1 MSQLT
6 EFLRETWMLTA
17 EMAPYLLLGF
27 LIAGLLRV
35 FFTEDWVQ
43 RHLGQRGF
51 YQICKSVVI
60 GIPLPLCSC
69 GVIPVAAGIRR
80 SGGQRGAV
88 AAFTASTPQTGVDSI
103 AASVGMLGWAFT
115 GVRLLVAFVNGIV
128 AGLIVEKWGDGKA
141 MEEADS
147 AEEGSC
153 CQGDSED
160 PAEEEEPSTESCCA
174 TAEETGHSCCHD
186 DSATEP
192 DSAHAAG
199 KSFGRKLAEGFEFGL
214 VTLPRD
220 LAGAL
225 IVGLLIAGVISSLV
239 PADFFEGFPGGL
251 VGSYVALTVIS
262 LPLYVCSTGS
272 IPMAY
277 SFLQAGLS
285 PGAVIIFLIGGP
297 ATNTATV
304 SALWKMIGARGT
316 IGYILSIIVTSWV
329 FAFAVDLS
337 GVSFLIRSEV
347 EGHAMGPGLFQQ
359 AMGVALIG
367 LLAYAYLWPKV
378 KKRG

>member
-6 EFLRETWMLTA
+6 AFLRETWMLTA

-35 FFTEDWVQ
+35 FFTEAWVQ

-128 AGLIVEKWGDGKA
+128 AGLVVERWGDGKA
-141 MEEADS
+141 SDAPAEAS
-147 AEEGSC
+147 GEGGSC
-153 CQGDSED
+153 C
-160 PAEEEEPSTESCCA
+160 AN
-174 TAEETGHSCCHD
+174 AEETGHSCCHD
-186 DSATEP
+186 DSATDP

-214 VTLPRD
+214 ITLPRD

-239 PADFFEGFPGGL
+239 PADFFEDFPGGL

-329 FAFAVDLS
+329 FAFIVDLS

-347 EGHAMGPGLFQQ
+347 EAHAMGPGLFQQ
-359 AMGVALIG
+359 AMGGILVA

-378 KKRG
+378 KKRS

>member
-1 MSQLT
+1 LTSRGFAPTFAYMSQLT
-6 EFLRETWMLTA
+6 AFLRETWMLTA

-35 FFTEDWVQ
+35 FFTEAWVQ

-128 AGLIVEKWGDGKA
+128 AGLVVERWGDGKKKDA
-141 MEEADS
+141 SAEEAS
-147 AEEGSC
+147 EEGSC
-153 CQGDSED
+153 C
-160 PAEEEEPSTESCCA
+160 AN
-174 TAEETGHSCCHD
+174 AEETGQSCCHD
-186 DSATEP
+186 DSATES
-192 DSAHAAG
+192 DSAHDAG

-329 FAFAVDLS
+329 FAFIIDLS

-359 AMGVALIG
+359 AMGVVLVA

-378 KKRG
+378 KKRA